1 MDKIEYTNTLNE
13 IQLLNQKYDN
23 IQIDLAHIC
32 SDIYKIK
39 NILKNCQDS
48 LNSNNFYDL

>member
-23 IQIDLAHIC
+23 IQIDLARIYG
-32 SDIYKIK
+32 DIYKIK
-39 NILKNCQDS
+39 NILKNRQDS